1 MVTFAQAQERA
12 EEWINGDVPSYQH
25 REVRVR
31 EFELGFVVWAE
42 DRAEGPRSDGGAQ
55 RLVIARDSGEATL
68 WPSLPVG
75 EVIRRYEEE
84 YGLPDA
90 APEPAPAPPARV
102 DLNQTS
108 FLLTP
113 PEWLQEA
120 ADRMGIPDR
129 REGAGS
135 PSGSAGSAGSPSRA
149 AGSPGSPS
157 SSAGAPGSASG
168 SSGSSSGSLGSPGSS
183 DGAGAR
189 PAAAAADAGAANGA
203 SGSGSSPSGTS
214 PSGSSAPGAPS
225 WPSAGGGSEPG
236 SGGGP
241 GTPAAATPWA
251 GTDTNADV
259 GEDRSVPLPATVFSP
274 PLSEPDDGRT
284 PPPTPPD
291 AKTALMQGG
300 SQLPRTA
307 VGPAVDGEQS
317 PGAPGTPPPG
327 ASQGAGAAGTPPPP
341 GSAYG
346 YPQGP
351 GASAP
356 GGAQGAPPPGAPGT
370 PLPGSAYGY
379 PQGPGAQGAPP
390 PGAPGT
396 PPPPGSSSGYPQAP
410 GAAPGTPPPA
420 GPHAPQPP
428 AGSGGPGRSL
438 APNAGDIA
446 DAATSKAQSPP
457 RGARG
462 GGATTPPPPGAP
474 GTPGARPGG
483 PPAPSGPG
491 APGASGGGG
500 YVPTQLVSQLPSDG
514 PEGPGAPGGPGA
526 PQPPGPPSPPSGT
539 PSGGVHHAATV
550 FADPNQPGGS
560 SGGPGSGGPKPPGPP
575 GAPGQPGTPPPGAPQ
590 PPGAPGA
597 PGAPAGGVH
606 HAATM
611 LSGPGPGGASGPG
624 APQPPGAPGAPGT
637 TPKPPGAPG
646 APGQPGQPSGSGAP
660 NSPSGTPAGGVHHA
674 QTVLSGPG
682 PAGPGTPPPPQAPG
696 MPPGAPPQQP
706 APGHPAPGQPMP
718 GQPPMPGQQPPA
730 YGYPQQGGQP
740 TVGPGY
746 QAVLRYRAQD
756 GSEQQ
761 LIRRSAPGTPH
772 PEWQILHELRA
783 MNVPPQQVLEL
794 HTELESCELPGAY
807 CARMI
812 RESWPQA
819 RITSIAP
826 YGTDHASRQ
835 QGMAQLLAHQG
846 ELHQVADGPAR
857 PAPVR
862 APLPPVQPAPPVPP
876 EAIGQELAAAFGP
889 GIFRFDQAAVSRQ
902 GVPPVVAHT
911 LVVAGLPVDMNP
923 FFWAQAQPGRPV
935 PTLAELAQERGV
947 QPASDAGSYLVMG
960 SDFGKA
966 ICVQYGTAN
975 IVAVPVEAGPGG
987 APIPPQFVN
996 TGLPEFARSL
1006 ALLGRMWRLRFGLNQ
1021 EQAGRWTVDFQAQLV
1036 ALDPAALGSPE
1047 SWWSV
1052 LLEQMWDGLL

>member
-12 EEWINGDVPSYQH
+12 EEWINGDVPGYQH

-68 WPSLPVG
+68 WPALPVG

-84 YGLPDA
+84 YGAPDA
-90 APEPAPAPPARV
+90 SPEPAPAPAARV

-108 FLLTP
+108 FLLSP

-129 REGAGS
+129 RTGAG
-135 PSGSAGSAGSPSRA
+135 PSA
-149 AGSPGSPS
+149 
-157 SSAGAPGSASG
+157 
-168 SSGSSSGSLGSPGSS
+168 S
-183 DGAGAR
+183 DGAGSR
-189 PAAAAADAGAANGA
+189 PAAAANGA
-203 SGSGSSPSGTS
+203 SGGGSSLPGAPGDSGGHGIPSTPGAHAAS
-214 PSGSSAPGAPS
+214 PAAAAYSATPAPGVPSAPGGATP
-225 WPSAGGGSEPG
+225 W
-236 SGGGP
+236 
-241 GTPAAATPWA
+241 PAAATDDDEVSGPRDARPDVPADATPWA
-251 GTDTNADV
+251 GTDTNADP
-259 GEDRSVPLPATVFSP
+259 GDDRSVPLPATVFAP
-274 PLSEPDDGRT
+274 PLTDADDSRT
-284 PPPTPPD
+284 PPP
-291 AKTALMQGG
+291 ATAHAQTAMISGG
-300 SQLPRTA
+300 SRLPRTTLSPVA
-307 VGPAVDGEQS
+307 GDPNSPAPSGSS
-317 PGAPGTPPPG
+317 PGHALPGGPPPG
-327 ASQGAGAAGTPPPP
+327 ASSYGYPQGPGAQGPPP
-341 GSAYG
+341 GASAYG

-351 GASAP
+351 GAGP
-356 GGAQGAPPPGAPGT
+356 GTPPPGAPV
-370 PLPGSAYGY
+370 PGG
-379 PQGPGAQGAPP
+379 PQGTPP
-390 PGAPGT
+390 PGAPAYGF
-396 PPPPGSSSGYPQAP
+396 PQ
-410 GAAPGTPPPA
+410 GPGTPLPPT
-420 GPHAPQPP
+420 APSRPLP
-428 AGSGGPGRSL
+428 
-438 APNAGDIA
+438 PNAGDIA
-446 DAATSKAQSPP
+446 DAATSKAQAPP

-462 GGATTPPPPGAP
+462 GGATAPHPPGVP
-474 GTPGARPGG
+474 GMPGARPDS
-483 PPAPSGPG
+483 PPPPTGPG
-491 APGASGGGG
+491 APGAPAGG
-500 YVPTQLVSQLPSDG
+500 YVPTQLVSQLGPDG
-514 PEGPGAPGGPGA
+514 PEGVPGA
-526 PQPPGPPSPPSGT
+526 PQQPAATPPG
-539 PSGGVHHAATV
+539 
-550 FADPNQPGGS
+550 
-560 SGGPGSGGPKPPGPP
+560 
-575 GAPGQPGTPPPGAPQ
+575 
-590 PPGAPGA
+590 
-597 PGAPAGGVH
+597 GGVH

-611 LSGPGPGGASGPG
+611 LAGPAVGGPG
-624 APQPPGAPGAPGT
+624 APQPPGAPGGPGAPDAPWQQAGPGVPNPPGAMPPGEAHHAAT
-637 TPKPPGAPG
+637 MLAGPPVGGPGAPQPPGAPG
-646 APGQPGQPSGSGAP
+646 MPGAAPGAPQPHG
-660 NSPSGTPAGGVHHA
+660 GTPPGGVHHA
-674 QTVLSGPG
+674 ATMFAGPPVGGPG
-682 PAGPGTPPPPQAPG
+682 APPPPQVPG
-696 MPPGAPPQQP
+696 MPLGAPQP
-706 APGHPAPGQPMP
+706 LPGQPMP
-718 GQPPMPGQQPPA
+718 GQPMPGQPMPGQQPPA
-730 YGYPQQGGQP
+730 YGYPQTGQP

-812 RESWPQA
+812 RETFPQA

-835 QGMAQLLAHQG
+835 QGMHQLLAHQG

-862 APLPPVQPAPPVPP
+862 APIPPVHPSPPIPP

-889 GIFRFDQAAVSRQ
+889 GMFRFDQAAVSRQ
-902 GVPPVVAHT
+902 GVPDIVAHT
-911 LVVAGLPVDMNP
+911 LVVAGLPVDMGP

-947 QPASDAGSYLVMG
+947 AASQDAGSYLVMG

-987 APIPPQFVN
+987 APVPPQFVN
-996 TGLPEFARSL
+996 TGLPEFARCL

-1021 EQAGRWTVDFQAQLV
+1021 EQAGRWTVDFQAQL
-1036 ALDPAALGSPE
+1036 ASLDPAALASPE

-1052 LLEQMWDGLL
+1052 LLEEMWDGLL